1 MIVTLLGLGA
11 LHQTRGDS
19 VAGGPRSQFCDH
31 TAPSGE
37 LPTPRSHQ
45 TMVIRAKP
53 PGGRA
58 FASCP
63 PRWEPVASACPPGR
77 TDPVGPTTTHWQGP
91 TLRAT
96 CRAAR
101 IPAPDRR
108 FHRPRTMTTPPALGS
123 SVQRFHAVVRRPC
136 MSSSRPEVPMPHF
149 GAALRGLRSAART
162 YVMMARPPERVG
174 QAVARG
180 RTWLSEFP
188 RAKPWGTRTTIA
200 LASASLLAA
209 ECLALL
215 SSPGSAAG
223 AGWCFRCTRGPGNRC
238 RCGP

>member
-1 MIVTLLGLGA
+1 MHVELVADAPDRAGPSDRVLTGLDRQTRRTFTQFVGYLWGAAMIVTLLGLGA

-149 GAALRGLRSAART
+149 GAALRGAPISRSNVRHD
-162 YVMMARPPERVG
+162 
-174 QAVARG
+174 
-180 RTWLSEFP
+180 
-188 RAKPWGTRTTIA
+188 
-200 LASASLLAA
+200 
-209 ECLALL
+209 
-215 SSPGSAAG
+215 
-223 AGWCFRCTRGPGNRC
+223 GPTA
-238 RCGP
+238 